1 MTIRS
6 RKRKRQYLHLLQKSL
21 YICGTVSS
29 ATTVGSIYP
38 VVGGLSMS
46 FNCLP
51 VLDRSQ
57 VDETVSQSVMPW
69 RKCNPR
75 HMSCTASP
83 ACYSVRERERLQIEG
98 ETGRL
103 EGTSNYTTNFI
114 APSMTTEECISSL
127 RIVSISTKCSPSAE
141 SV

>member
-38 VVGGLSMS
+38 VVGGPSIACQYLIEAKSMRQS
-46 FNCLP
+46 
-51 VLDRSQ
+51 
-57 VDETVSQSVMPW
+57 VSQSVMPW